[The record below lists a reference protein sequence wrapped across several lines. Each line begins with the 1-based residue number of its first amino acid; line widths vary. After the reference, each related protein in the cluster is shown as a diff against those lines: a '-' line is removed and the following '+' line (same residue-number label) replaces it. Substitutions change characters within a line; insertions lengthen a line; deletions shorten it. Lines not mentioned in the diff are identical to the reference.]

1 MAENE
6 TGKETVVENKVLNTK
21 TEKMEQFLKDNK
33 IAIFNVEKVDDEVKT
48 TIFRSRMEV
57 KGQIL
62 PFAILIDN
70 TIYTLLQVQVAP
82 AVAKDEAAFLK
93 LAPFINELNVRY
105 RNFKFDVSTDGAL
118 LLNMMLSAKDTDF
131 DPVLVNAVLAEIV
144 KFLNNEYP
152 NIMKKIWE

>member
-1 MAENE
+1 MAEQ
-6 TGKETVVENKVLNTK
+6 ETVVENKALNAK
-21 TEKMEQFLKDNK
+21 TEKMEQFLKNNN
-33 IAIFNVEKVDDEVKT
+33 IAVFNVEKIDDEVKT

-93 LAPFINELNVRY
+93 LAPYVNELNVRY
-105 RNFKFDVSTDGAL
+105 RNFKFDVSTDGAV
-118 LLNMMLSAKDTDF
+118 LLNMMLSAKDNDF
-131 DPVLVNAVLAEIV
+131 DPALVNAVLAEIV
-144 KFLNNEYP
+144 KFLEAEYP
-152 NIMKKIWE
+152 NMMKKIWA